1 MAVRPSPDLIPY
13 DRMREDLFVTP
24 RFDDLQE
31 LVLKDARREFSET
44 TIDFFMHP
52 RNHGPLEGADGF
64 GSVSGTCG
72 DTMSIWIKV
81 VDGVIEQATFITD
94 GCGTSIASAS
104 MITVLATG
112 KLLEEAAGLGQNDVL
127 SALGGLPTE
136 SEHCAK
142 LASMTLR
149 EAIKDY
155 ERRRQ

>member
-1 MAVRPSPDLIPY
+1 MAVPAFPDLRPHE
-13 DRMREDLFVTP
+13 RTPEDIRVTS

-31 LVLKDARREFSET
+31 LVLKDARKEYSET
-44 TIDFFMHP
+44 TIDLFMHP
-52 RNHGPLEGADGF
+52 RNHGPLEGANGF
-64 GSVSGTCG
+64 GTVSGTCG

-81 VDGVIEQATFITD
+81 VDGVIEQVTFITD

-104 MITVLATG
+104 MVTVLATG
-112 KLLEEAAGLGQNDVL
+112 KRLEEAFQIGQNDVL

-142 LASMTLR
+142 LACMTLR
-149 EAIKDY
+149 EAIKDH